1 MPVFTTTE
9 SSGEVEITVARLG
22 DASGEA
28 DVDYSTRGVTAS
40 ERSDFTIAA
49 GRLHFASF
57 ETAKSF
63 PVLITED
70 SLVEGQEFA
79 QIILDDPVTGATVD
93 LTQLIIEDDAD
104 EPAINA
110 SDVPALFVRQHYHD
124 FLGRDADAPGLAFWV
139 GEFNRCQNI
148 ADPQQS
154 ARCNDEVR
162 VNVSAAFF
170 LSIEFQQTGFL
181 VYRMYRAAFPESVLR
196 PRGLPRFAEFMRDSR
211 QISRGVIVGGS
222 GWQARLEQN
231 TRALFDDFV
240 QRPEFLTRYPEA
252 LTPEQYADSLF
263 QTAGLVPTPEE
274 RQAVVDE
281 FLNPAGARAR
291 AFRRVAENA
300 EFTRREFRP
309 AFVLMQYFGYLRRNP
324 NDVPDTDFSGFDFWL
339 SKLEQFDGDFRRA
352 EMVKA
357 FLNSAEYRQRFGHP

>member
-1 MPVFTTTE
+1 MPVFMTNE
-9 SSGEVEITVARLG
+9 GSGQVEITVSRLG
-22 DASGEA
+22 DVSGEA
-28 DVDYSTRGVTAS
+28 DVYYSTRGVTAS

-49 GRLHFASF
+49 GRLHFAPF

-79 QIILDDPVTGATVD
+79 QIILNDSTTVVPVD
-93 LTQLIIEDDAD
+93 LAHLIIEDDSE
-104 EPAINA
+104 EPTVNA

-148 ADPQQS
+148 ADPLQS
-154 ARCNDEVR
+154 ARCNEDVR

-170 LSIEFQQTGFL
+170 LSIEFRQTGFL
-181 VYRMYRAAFPESVLR
+181 VYRMYRASLPESAMR

-211 QISRGVIVGGS
+211 QISHGVIVGSS

-231 TRALFDDFV
+231 TQAFFDDFV
-240 QRPEFLTRYPEA
+240 RRPEFLALYPEGM
-252 LTPEQYADSLF
+252 TPDQYADALF
-263 QTAGLVPTPEE
+263 RTAGLMPTTED

-281 FLNPAGARAR
+281 FLDPVGARAR

-300 EFTRREFRP
+300 ELARREFNP
-309 AFVLMQYFGYLRRNP
+309 AFVLMQYFGYLRR
-324 NDVPDTDFSGFDFWL
+324 DADGAPDTDFSGFDFWL
-339 SKLEQFDGDFRRA
+339 LKLEQFGGDFRRA

-357 FLNSAEYRQRFGHP
+357 FLASTEYRQRFGQP